1 MKVFITGIA
10 GFIGYHTALRYK
22 EEGWEVS
29 GIDNFN
35 DYYDPQL
42 KRMRQ
47 DRLIEKDIDVMSI
60 DIRSDKLPNVLDVIQ
75 PDLVIHLAASAGV
88 RYSMDNAIEYIDNNI
103 HGTQCV
109 INACEK
115 NNVNIV
121 ALFT

>member
-42 KRMRQ
+42 KYMRQ
-47 DRLIEKDIDVMSI
+47 DRLVEKNIDVKDM
-60 DIRSDKLPNVLDVIQ
+60 DIRSAELPYFLNDI
-75 PDLVIHLAASAGV
+75 
-88 RYSMDNAIEYIDNNI
+88 
-103 HGTQCV
+103 
-109 INACEK
+109 
-115 NNVNIV
+115 
-121 ALFT
+121 

>member
-22 EEGWEVS
+22 KEGWEVS

-47 DRLIEKDIDVMSI
+47 NRLMDQKIDVCLLYT
-60 DIRSDKLPNVLDVIQ
+60 SD
-75 PDLVIHLAASAGV
+75 AA
-88 RYSMDNAIEYIDNNI
+88 DE
-103 HGTQCV
+103 
-109 INACEK
+109 
-115 NNVNIV
+115 
-121 ALFT
+121 

>member
-10 GFIGYHTALRYK
+10 GFIGYHTALWYK

-47 DRLIEKDIDVMSI
+47 DRLQEKNINVKDM
-60 DIRSDKLPNVLDVIQ
+60 DIRS
-75 PDLVIHLAASAGV
+75 A
-88 RYSMDNAIEYIDNNI
+88 
-103 HGTQCV
+103 
-109 INACEK
+109 
-115 NNVNIV
+115 
-121 ALFT
+121 